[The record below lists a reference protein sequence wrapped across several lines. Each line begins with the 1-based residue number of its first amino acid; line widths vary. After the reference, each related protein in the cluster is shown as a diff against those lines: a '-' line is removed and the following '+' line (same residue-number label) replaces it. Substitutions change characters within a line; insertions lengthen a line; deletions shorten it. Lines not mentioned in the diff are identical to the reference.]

1 MRIIEEGY
9 LKRTVAQLNSFATEH
24 KAYSDLFADMESFTT
39 EPLQDLSFRTD
50 LTYFEEI
57 SFILSVIASII
68 SHPHISNKG
77 ENIILRTE
85 LASSVSPEMF
95 QKTMRDPILW
105 SFDGDRMIPEYV
117 HYFQSIDDLRI
128 YENVFLVML
137 VKLIAAELT
146 KYQDFYTSLVET
158 FHGQEQLSLNENNV
172 SVALGKLRLLNK
184 KIRYIQNTRFYK
196 EINKKPTT
204 LRTVHPTNI
213 LLKDRLYNYCFK
225 FYRSLVTYPEKD
237 KLMHDFAVYYC
248 MMLMRALCKKG
259 FKPAKGNP
267 AKLRFDA
274 EGSLTIPKLAF
285 ENALYRVELEL
296 LAENRGLE
304 LTVENKLVAEESL
317 KRAKHLLLFSPQ
329 TSFSDLNAVSASSYT
344 GYRTVEAISLWN
356 TAYVEEIILPLYRNP
371 LSEQEVM
378 DHWLSSKISSSR
390 ASADLYRTFCP
401 ACQKATVDVSDED
414 LRHCS
419 TCGSEFTFFRD
430 AENGENLWF
439 LKLRGVGN
447 GKTH

>member
-9 LKRTVAQLNSFATEH
+9 LKRTVAQLNSFATGH
-24 KAYSDLFADMESFTT
+24 KSYADLFADMESFET

-57 SFILSVIASII
+57 AFILSVISSII

-77 ENIILRTE
+77 ENIIIRTE

-105 SFDGDRMIPEYV
+105 SFDGDRMIPEHV

-146 KYQDFYTSLVET
+146 KYQDFYTSLIET
-158 FHGQEQLSLNENNV
+158 YHGQETLSLNENNV
-172 SVALGKLRLLNK
+172 SVALSKIRVLNK
-184 KIRYIQNTRFYK
+184 RIRYIQNTRFYK

-225 FYRSLVTYPEKD
+225 FYRSLVTYPEKE

-248 MMLMRALCKKG
+248 MMLMRALSKKG
-259 FKPAKGNP
+259 FRPAKNNP
-267 AKLRFDA
+267 QKLRFDG
-274 EGSLTIPKLAF
+274 EKSLVIPKLTF
-285 ENALYRVELEL
+285 ESPLYTVETEL
-296 LAENRGLE
+296 LEANRGLV
-304 LTVENKLVAEESL
+304 LTVENKLVAREEN

-329 TSFSDLNAVSASSYT
+329 TSFADLNTVSASSYQ

-356 TAYVEEIILPLYRNP
+356 TAYVEEVILPLYRNP

-378 DHWLSSKISSSR
+378 SRWLSTKLSASR
-390 ASADLYRTFCP
+390 ASAELYRTFCP
-401 ACQKATVDVSDED
+401 ACQKASVDCNDTD
-414 LRHCS
+414 LRICTS
-419 TCGSEFTFFRD
+419 CGSEFTFFRD
-430 AENGENLWF
+430 AENQENLWF
-439 LKLRGVGN
+439 LKWRG
-447 GKTH
+447 